1 MAIPDTGSLRGDLEA
16 MIAAVPDFGEVA
28 RRQMGVIIGL
38 ATAIGR
44 DAALKTAISENLL
57 ERPRSSLRQVLE
69 RAVARGEIAAGR
81 DLDLLSDVLIGL
93 NTIRILFGEVP
104 DRAYVRRVF
113 ETILYPL
120 AIAPDS

>member
-1 MAIPDTGSLRGDLEA
+1 MRS
-16 MIAAVPDFGEVA
+16 A
-28 RRQMGVIIGL
+28 RRADTPRRSTSERPRESGISVPLRVIIGL

-57 ERPRSSLRQVLE
+57 ERPRRSLRQVLE

-93 NTIRILFGEVP
+93 NTMRILFGEVP
-104 DRAYVRRVF
+104 DPAYVRRVF

-120 AIAPDS
+120 AIAPES